1 MLRER
6 FWETVPLEEMTD
18 PEWEALCDGCGQ
30 CCLIKLEDAGE
41 VAVLNV
47 ACELLDINSCRCS
60 DYPNRFERV
69 PACTQLTRDA
79 IERFHWLPHSCA
91 YRRLA
96 EGRRLAGW
104 HPLIS
109 GNDRRMHRTGK
120 SVRDWAV
127 SERDVPEDALDEHII
142 QILPIQ

>member
-60 DYPNRFERV
+60 DYSNRFERV

-104 HPLIS
+104 HPPGGRGGVLQ
-109 GNDRRMHRTGK
+109 GAR
-120 SVRDWAV
+120 
-127 SERDVPEDALDEHII
+127 P
-142 QILPIQ
+142 